1 MPKALQRF
9 LTSISGTY
17 KWDLETWRAN
27 EAGFI
32 KFLAFVSNTFNPDY
46 CIILSGDVHYAFTMK
61 AKFDLFTA
69 GYHPK
74 QSAFDLGNNISILSS
89 LSVAQLTA
97 SPLRSNSLTKRKL
110 AIMILNLVHKIIIT
124 RKMVSRIGFLDA
136 SYDLSYNNHKT
147 SKELKDR

>member
-1 MPKALQRF
+1 MMKVLDYIESEVYDSGYKRGDPLVIISPTPVFGFEHAESVQRF

-46 CIILSGDVHYAFTMK
+46 CVILSGDVHYCLYNESK
-61 AKFDLFTA
+61 IRSIHCR
-69 GYHPK
+69 GHPK

-89 LSVAQLTA
+89 LPCGS
-97 SPLRSNSLTKRKL
+97 
-110 AIMILNLVHKIIIT
+110 I
-124 RKMVSRIGFLDA
+124 DC
-136 SYDLSYNNHKT
+136 
-147 SKELKDR
+147 